1 MRLET
6 YSGDKP
12 YIFVS
17 YAHKD
22 AEAVLP
28 VIEALQKQGF
38 RIWFDQGIE
47 AGTEWPEFIAEHL
60 DTADKVIVFMS
71 NAAAESK
78 NCRREINYAI
88 DINKEP
94 LVVYLE
100 EVKLSSGLKL
110 QLNTLQ
116 AMFKYHAK
124 TDEDFIVELSKA
136 KMLQSCREGQP
147 AVQTAKPEEVSQP
160 TEQPAPQP
168 VPAPTETSPEPQPAP
183 VSVTEEP
190 TDIPKAAPPAETP
203 IPAPEPVSEP
213 TVDEGVKREEPK
225 KKGLGKKAIIAICCV
240 AVLVIGFAAIAIG
253 YLSNLEEELKVTK
266 LETVIDSDTRCELE
280 LSYRESDNIVAEM
293 KMTFRYRVD
302 YEITNLLEKA
312 EIEEQ
317 VEEMRQ
323 ELREEVKDMLFAST
337 YAGYEID
344 GVYAEYRFN
353 YLDQNHYAQQ
363 LVDDFFEVKEYSP
376 HYDEGDY
383 RIYYPTIL
391 AELQNEGFSVVKK

>member
-1 MRLET
+1 
-6 YSGDKP
+6 
-12 YIFVS
+12 
-17 YAHKD
+17 
-22 AEAVLP
+22 
-28 VIEALQKQGF
+28 
-38 RIWFDQGIE
+38 
-47 AGTEWPEFIAEHL
+47 
-60 DTADKVIVFMS
+60 MS

-136 KMLQSCREGQP
+136 KMLQSCREEQP

-168 VPAPTETSPEPQPAP
+168 TPKPSKTSPEPQPAP
-183 VSVTEEP
+183 VAVTEEP

-240 AVLVIGFAAIAIG
+240 AVLIIGFAIMAIG

-266 LETVIDSDTRCELE
+266 LETVIDNDTSCELE

-363 LVDDFFEVKEYSP
+363 LVDDFFEAKEYSP

-391 AELQNEGFSVVKK
+391 AELQKEGFSVVKK